1 MNMKDIS
8 SERCA
13 GAVCLQREVPFVV
26 QGRQGRRSNRR
37 LVAWYVFAQDHA
49 EGILTQALLSPGS
62 TLHALK
68 ALEHPRWEDYEYER
82 TDASPNRLYWLGD
95 GQASDEMSPSGNSES
110 PIDAS
115 SWYNTDRTSRCAQ
128 EHGTSMTTTS
138 TGLQVRH

>member
-1 MNMKDIS
+1 M
-8 SERCA
+8 
-13 GAVCLQREVPFVV
+13 
-26 QGRQGRRSNRR
+26 
-37 LVAWYVFAQDHA
+37 AWYVFAQDHA

-82 TDASPNRLYWLGD
+82 ADASPNRLYWLGD

-115 SWYNTDRTSRCAQ
+115 SWYNTDLLCSGAWYLDDDYIDRPPGGSLTLILLFAIFAHLSNLYFGSFPIVIAA
-128 EHGTSMTTTS
+128 
-138 TGLQVRH
+138 